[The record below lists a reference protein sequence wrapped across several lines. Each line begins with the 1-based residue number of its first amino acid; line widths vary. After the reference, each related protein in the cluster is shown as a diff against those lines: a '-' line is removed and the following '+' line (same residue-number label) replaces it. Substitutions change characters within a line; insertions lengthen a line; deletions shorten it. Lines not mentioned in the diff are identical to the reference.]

1 MRTNL
6 TLNELDA
13 LIEQTQLELNTYE
26 YNAECAQ
33 NQIEELRAERAQLQ
47 EILDKIGT
55 DSHKVYNLLENYDG
69 LSRIRGS

>member
-13 LIEQTQLELNTYE
+13 LIEETQLELNTYE

-33 NQIEELRAERAQLQ
+33 NLIEELRAERVKLQ
-47 EILDKIGT
+47 EVLDKIGT
-55 DSHKVYNLLENYDG
+55 VSRNVSDLLENYDG
-69 LSRIRGS
+69 